1 MRIIDAHSFQK
12 TIREYRNDYPNSPTR
27 QSVCNIFLS
36 MLGDE
41 NQTPTITDDD
51 LLAKIAELEAELKE
65 ERHRHD
71 RYVDFELDEAKELH
85 ELREKNRWI
94 PVTER
99 LPTEDD
105 ADPDNGVLAIHMG
118 SKKRYYHW
126 RSVADNP
133 FDFTHWMPLPESPE
147 EDSQ

>member
-1 MRIIDAHSFQK
+1 MRIIEIPDDGIVRIPIMDGNAMVGEKRIDLRHIPII
-12 TIREYRNDYPNSPTR
+12 TEDY
-27 QSVCNIFLS
+27 
-36 MLGDE
+36 
-41 NQTPTITDDD
+41 
-51 LLAKIAELEAELKE
+51 LLAYIAELKDELKE

-85 ELREKNRWI
+85 ELREKNRWT

-105 ADPDNGVLAIHMG
+105 ADSDNGVLAIHMG

-133 FDFTHWMPLPESPE
+133 FDFTHWMPLSESPE